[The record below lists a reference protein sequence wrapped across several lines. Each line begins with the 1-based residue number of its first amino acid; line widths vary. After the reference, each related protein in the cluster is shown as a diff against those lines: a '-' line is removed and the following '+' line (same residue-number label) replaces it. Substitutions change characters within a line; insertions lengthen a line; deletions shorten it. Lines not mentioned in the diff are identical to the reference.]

1 MFSFF
6 FVNLKMITVFT
17 LLDVFCFFIYIY
29 IYIISLPVMYS
40 LWFAHLEAS
49 AIASE
54 NEHWTWTGGTSPR
67 RGERRAAVKAAVFVF
82 FCFAPFFFFFLS
94 VLFWTDMDL
103 MLARETNQRCLF
115 GLVFFFPPPFV
126 ISFLYFHC
134 LSRGSLIILLMKICS
149 GQNIFVVIKQWT
161 S

>member
-6 FVNLKMITVFT
+6 LLILKWSLFSHCLMFFVFL
-17 LLDVFCFFIYIY
+17 YIY

-82 FCFAPFFFFFLS
+82 FLFRSFFFFLS

-126 ISFLYFHC
+126 ISFLYFHD

>member
-29 IYIISLPVMYS
+29 IYNFTSCHVQFMVCTPWSECHCEWERTLNMNRR
-40 LWFAHLEAS
+40 HLAAS
-49 AIASE
+49 RREESGRE
-54 NEHWTWTGGTSPR
+54 GGCFC
-67 RGERRAAVKAAVFVF
+67 VFLF
-82 FCFAPFFFFFLS
+82 RSFFFFLS

-126 ISFLYFHC
+126 ISFLYFHD

>member
-6 FVNLKMITVFT
+6 LLILKWSLFSHCLMFFVFL
-17 LLDVFCFFIYIY
+17 YIY

-67 RGERRAAVKAAVFVF
+67 WGERRAAVKAAVFVF
-82 FCFAPFFFFFLS
+82 FCFAPFFFFLS

-103 MLARETNQRCLF
+103 MLAREKNQRCLF

-126 ISFLYFHC
+126 ISFLYFHD

>member
-40 LWFAHLEAS
+40 LWFAHLKRVPLRVRTNTEHEQEA
-49 AIASE
+49 
-54 NEHWTWTGGTSPR
+54 PR
-67 RGERRAAVKAAVFVF
+67 RVEARGERPWRRLFLCF
-82 FCFAPFFFFFLS
+82 FCFAPFFFFLS

-115 GLVFFFPPPFV
+115 GLFFFPPPFV
-126 ISFLYFHC
+126 ISFLYFHD

>member
-29 IYIISLPVMYS
+29 IYNFTSCHVQFMVCTP
-40 LWFAHLEAS
+40 EAS

-54 NEHWTWTGGTSPR
+54 NEHWTWTGGTSPC

-82 FCFAPFFFFFLS
+82 FCFAPFFFFLS

-115 GLVFFFPPPFV
+115 GLVLVFFPPPFV
-126 ISFLYFHC
+126 ISFLYFHD

-149 GQNIFVVIKQWT
+149 GQNILVVIKQWT

>member
-1 MFSFF
+1 MMIQMFSFF

-54 NEHWTWTGGTSPR
+54 NEH
-67 RGERRAAVKAAVFVF
+67 
-82 FCFAPFFFFFLS
+82 
-94 VLFWTDMDL
+94 
-103 MLARETNQRCLF
+103 
-115 GLVFFFPPPFV
+115 
-126 ISFLYFHC
+126 
-134 LSRGSLIILLMKICS
+134 
-149 GQNIFVVIKQWT
+149 
-161 S
+161 

>member
-6 FVNLKMITVFT
+6 LLILKWSLFSHCLMFFVFL
-17 LLDVFCFFIYIY
+17 YIY

-82 FCFAPFFFFFLS
+82 FCFAPFFFFLS

-103 MLARETNQRCLF
+103 MLAREMNQRCLF

-126 ISFLYFHC
+126 ISFLYFHD

>member
-29 IYIISLPVMYS
+29 IYNFTSCHVQFMVCTP
-40 LWFAHLEAS
+40 EAS

-54 NEHWTWTGGTSPR
+54 NEHWTWTGGTSPC

-82 FCFAPFFFFFLS
+82 FCFAPFFFFLS

-103 MLARETNQRCLF
+103 MLAREKNQRCLF

-126 ISFLYFHC
+126 ISFLYFHD